1 MPVEPRPRLGRA
13 AEAVAVLAGPAMRGP
28 LQDLLRSRGLRLQ
41 RWEHLRSHHRP
52 GGAVSALYRVQCR
65 RTGPGSAADAALT
78 LHLGATTG
86 DVAAD
91 AASAGPDVAPARIAG
106 LDLRLWFHP
115 HDPVLRSLPWA
126 TDADAVARD
135 VFGAG
140 GPASLSLVAY
150 RPLRRAVIRARHL
163 DDAAYLKL
171 LPREQLPALRRRHR
185 LLEDSGVPAPR
196 LLPGASAAV
205 PEAVILSALP
215 GTSLF
220 RLLVEDDAAPLRP
233 EVLLDLLEALPSGA
247 LDLPLRRSWA
257 ERAEDYAAAAAAA
270 LPRERDSIFELA
282 GGIREV
288 VESAPA
294 GPLVPVHGD
303 FHEGNLLL
311 SGGRVTGLLDIDG
324 LGPGRRVDDLA
335 CLLGHLAVLA
345 AANPSRP
352 QLGQALA
359 DFRRVFEDT
368 ADPSALNARAAGVVL
383 TLVSGAPAANGRS
396 RTQNAG
402 IRLAAAQRLLRAA
415 DR

>member
-1 MPVEPRPRLGRA
+1 MPVEPRPGRGRA

-28 LQDLLRSRGLRLQ
+28 LQDLLRSHGLALQ

-65 RTGPGSAADAALT
+65 RTGPGPAADDALT

-86 DVAAD
+86 DVAA
-91 AASAGPDVAPARIAG
+91 APAEPDVATARIAG

-135 VFGAG
+135 VFGTG
-140 GPASLSLVAY
+140 EPARLSLVAY
-150 RPLRRAVIRARHL
+150 RPLRRAVIRAQHF
-163 DDAAYLKL
+163 DEAAYLKL

-185 LLEDSGVPAPR
+185 LLEGSGVPAPR
-196 LLPGASAAV
+196 LLPGASG
-205 PEAVILSALP
+205 PDREAVILSPLP

-220 RLLVEDDAAPLRP
+220 RLLVEDTEAAVRP
-233 EVLLDLLEALPSGA
+233 EALLDLLEALPSGA

-257 ERAEDYAAAAAAA
+257 DRAEDYAAAAAAV
-270 LPRERDSIFELA
+270 LPGEQNSIFELA
-282 GGIREV
+282 RRIRGV

-345 AANPSRP
+345 AANPTRP
-352 QLGQALA
+352 QLGRALA
-359 DFRRVFEDT
+359 DFRRVFEDA
-368 ADPSALNARAAGVVL
+368 ADPAALNARAAGVVL
-383 TLVSGAPAANGRS
+383 TLVSGARAANGRS
-396 RTQNAG
+396 RTRNAG
-402 IRLAAAQRLLRAA
+402 IRLEAAQQLLRAA

>member
-1 MPVEPRPRLGRA
+1 MPVESRPRRA
-13 AEAVAVLAGPAMRGP
+13 AEAVSVLAGPAMRGP

-65 RTGPGSAADAALT
+65 RTGPGPATDAALT

-91 AASAGPDVAPARIAG
+91 AAPAGPDVAPARIAG

-126 TDADAVARD
+126 TDAGAVAKD

-140 GPASLSLVAY
+140 GPARLSLVAY
-150 RPLRRAVIRARHL
+150 RPLRRAVVRARHL
-163 DDAAYLKL
+163 DDEAYLKL

-185 LLEDSGVPAPR
+185 LLEGSGVPAPR
-196 LLPGASAAV
+196 LLPGASAPV
-205 PEAVILSALP
+205 SEAVILSALP

-220 RLLVEDDAAPLRP
+220 RLLVEDAAAVRP

-257 ERAEDYAAAAAAA
+257 DRAVDYAGAAAAA
-270 LPRERDSIFELA
+270 LPRERDSIFDLA
-282 GGIREV
+282 GGIRDV

-359 DFRRVFEDT
+359 DFRRVFEDA
-368 ADPSALNARAAGVVL
+368 ADPAALNARAAGVVL
-383 TLVSGAPAANGRS
+383 TLVSGARAANGRS